1 MGLGS
6 SNCTS
11 SSSEVVQ
18 GEALAVSPAFA
29 WKQVVVDS
37 LPLFIVLLIYRIL
50 GERVRAME
58 QNLEQ
63 MISQLYDLSK
73 KVSERRNEI
82 LKFQSADFIRS
93 FVDLTQ
99 AIEQLDSTR
108 ELLLGRAESML
119 SRPNETERK
128 LRKEHLKL
136 VHSRK

>member
-1 MGLGS
+1 
-6 SNCTS
+6 
-11 SSSEVVQ
+11 
-18 GEALAVSPAFA
+18 
-29 WKQVVVDS
+29 
-37 LPLFIVLLIYRIL
+37 
-50 GERVRAME
+50 ME

-82 LKFQSADFIRS
+82 LKFQSGDFIRS

-99 AIEQLDSTR
+99 VIEQLDSTR

-119 SRPNETERK
+119 SRPQETERK